1 VRVCVLEDIFGVTVV
16 VVIFGAQDA
25 FFTDISQFLTI
36 HSCRCRSYPSE
47 HRLTASHQ
55 WHSNPIFAVK
65 HESQVCNEAQ
75 AIKKSNQSFYYC
87 FILN

>member
-1 VRVCVLEDIFGVTVV
+1 MRVCVLEDIFGVTVV
-16 VVIFGAQDA
+16 VVIFEPQDA
-25 FFTDISQFLTI
+25 FFTKISQFLTI

-65 HESQVCNEAQ
+65 HDSHVCNEAQ
-75 AIKKSNQSFYYC
+75 AIKKSNQLFNYSF
-87 FILN
+87 F